1 MYSTLEMTARNN
13 KKYAFTVKNEIAEAI
28 MKSHEKG
35 GVVFA
40 VSNGSALSVDLRNI
54 IAMQIKTI
62 GEYPMKPPAERK
74 VEITAPKV
82 QSASS
87 EERNKILFKF
97 ECKCGADYFATM
109 YEDAVKCRCREC
121 GETLYIDRFT
131 ATERKSSTGIMAV
144 LATNRYKVPFIE
156 KERESE

>member
-54 IAMQIKTI
+54 IAMQVKTM
-62 GEYPMKPPAERK
+62 GEYPVKPSVERK
-74 VEITAPKV
+74 FETTAPKV
-82 QSASS
+82 QPTPS

-109 YEDAVKCRCREC
+109 YDDAVKCRCREC
-121 GETLYIDRFT
+121 GDTLYIDRF

-144 LATNRYKVPFIE
+144 LATNRYKVPFVE
-156 KERESE
+156 RERESE